1 MEYYLAIKNKEIL
14 PFPKTWID
22 LEGIDAKW
30 NKTEKAILLYVECK
44 NKKSKWT
51 NKSEIDSNTENQL
64 VAATGQGVEGWCK
77 INERDKEI
85 QTSN

>member
-22 LEGIDAKW
+22 LQGIDAKW

-44 NKKSKWT
+44 NIKKQMNKQIRNRLKYRESAGGCHRAGGGGVVQNKW
-51 NKSEIDSNTENQL
+51 K
-64 VAATGQGVEGWCK
+64 G
-77 INERDKEI
+77 
-85 QTSN
+85 

>member
-44 NKKSKWT
+44 NIKKQM
-51 NKSEIDSNTENQL
+51 NKQIRNRLRNTDS
-64 VAATGQGVEGWCK
+64 
-77 INERDKEI
+77 
-85 QTSN
+85 